1 MSFWP
6 LFNEMSLLT
15 NILLVKLALDIIKK
29 TYSKYTNSCSH
40 QIQEGIQC
48 VFWGE
53 WLVRMSAVTVVFVAV
68 TDSHAVRLLQ
78 TEWMTSFK
86 NRRGKRHV
94 FDYTGLKCL
103 YMQVFL
109 SNNMSHMKAF
119 TAFVVQS

>member
-15 NILLVKLALDIIKK
+15 NILLVKLAHDIIKK
-29 TYSKYTNSCSH
+29 TYSKYTNSCSR

-86 NRRGKRHV
+86 NRRGKRPV

-109 SNNMSHMKAF
+109 SNNTSHMKAF

>member
-1 MSFWP
+1 MFTSDP
-6 LFNEMSLLT
+6 GR
-15 NILLVKLALDIIKK
+15 
-29 TYSKYTNSCSH
+29 YSVCFLGRVAGEKNVVTV
-40 QIQEGIQC
+40 
-48 VFWGE
+48 VF
-53 WLVRMSAVTVVFVAV
+53 VAVTVVFVAV